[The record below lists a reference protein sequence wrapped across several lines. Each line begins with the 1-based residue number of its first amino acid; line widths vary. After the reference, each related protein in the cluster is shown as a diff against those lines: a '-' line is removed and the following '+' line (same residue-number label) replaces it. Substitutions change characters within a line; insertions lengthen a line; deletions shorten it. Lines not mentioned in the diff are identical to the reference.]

1 MKTNIASERV
11 KMGLSQ
17 EQLANKLGVTRETV
31 KNWEIERTIPG
42 VDSAVELADLFGCTI
57 DYLLA
62 RTEQRTGVSVT
73 ITSGPIISAL

>member
-17 EQLANKLGVTRETV
+17 EQLGSRLGVSRDVIKGWETGTSV
-31 KNWEIERTIPG
+31 PRADLVIR
-42 VDSAVELADLFGCTI
+42 LADLFGCTV

-62 RTEQRTGVSVT
+62 RTEQRTGIVVT
-73 ITSGPIISAL
+73 ITSGPIISSQ

>member
-17 EQLANKLGVTRETV
+17 EQLGNRLNISRDIVKGWETGTSV
-31 KNWEIERTIPG
+31 PRADYLI
-42 VDSAVELADLFGCTI
+42 ELANLFGCTV

-62 RTEQRTGVSVT
+62 RTEQRTGISVN
-73 ITSGPIISAL
+73 ITSGPIISSQ

>member
-11 KMGLSQ
+11 KIGLSQ
-17 EQLANKLGVTRETV
+17 EQLASKLGVTRETV

-42 VDSAVELADLFGCTI
+42 ADTVVELADLFGCTI

-62 RTEQRTGVSVT
+62 RTEQRTGVTVT

>member
-17 EQLANKLGVTRETV
+17 ERLGNRLGVSRDVVKSWETGTSV
-31 KNWEIERTIPG
+31 PRADVIIK
-42 VDSAVELADLFGCTI
+42 LADLFGCTV

-62 RTEQRTGVSVT
+62 RTEQRTGISVT
-73 ITSGPIISAL
+73 ITSGPIISSQ